1 MQINWTYTLD
11 KHVPLGYD
19 YTAHSRRTILPELLI
34 TTRVYH
40 QDHLTLTTLYLGN
53 EMSHFGSIDLE
64 SIAIS
69 IVSICY

>member
-1 MQINWTYTLD
+1 MF
-11 KHVPLGYD
+11 
-19 YTAHSRRTILPELLI
+19 PELLI

-53 EMSHFGSIDLE
+53 EMGHFGSIDLE

-69 IVSICY
+69 IVSICYKYEKHFPKM